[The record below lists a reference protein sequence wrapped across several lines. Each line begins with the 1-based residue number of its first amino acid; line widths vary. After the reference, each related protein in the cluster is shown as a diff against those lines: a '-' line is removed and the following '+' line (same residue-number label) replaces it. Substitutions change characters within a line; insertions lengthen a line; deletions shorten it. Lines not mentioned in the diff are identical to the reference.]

1 MNLRTRCE
9 RTMALA
15 EWFATIDLGKPTQ
28 AQQAVVDELG
38 AMLDDYRPARLDR
51 KASSIQATGH
61 GWTLDHTIAVQLAH
75 ADDPDAMI
83 ELAVG
88 TGEVIV
94 SWLTAHEHLYAD
106 EDSPDGRPWPGRV
119 VDLVAAVLRGE
130 LEVEDTY
137 RGRWLVKTRIIDVAG
152 PAGPRVLVTTGSLL
166 GWLPRPGARQV
177 ERRRI
182 SWGVRPA

>member
-1 MNLRTRCE
+1 
-9 RTMALA
+9 MALA